1 MSLNFLWRNKLSA
14 GVQLTMS
21 MFTNPITAAKDEADA
36 YINAVLK
43 LLGDKE
49 PLTVLG
55 RLVAE
60 LENLVSGFSDE
71 ELRRPEAPGKWS
83 ILEVIHH
90 LADSELVWAYR
101 LRMVLA
107 EKQPQITGYDQDR
120 WASQL
125 KYREANPE
133 DVLELLGIL
142 RKTNLRLI
150 RSLSDEEMQRAGFHN
165 ERGEETVEHMIR
177 LYAGHDLVHL
187 NQIARI
193 RKLLVSS

>member
-1 MSLNFLWRNKLSA
+1 M
-14 GVQLTMS
+14 
-21 MFTNPITAAKDEADA
+21 
-36 YINAVLK
+36 
-43 LLGDKE
+43 
-49 PLTVLG
+49 VLG
-55 RLVAE
+55 RLISE
-60 LENLVSGFSDE
+60 LENLVNGLTSE

-101 LRMVLA
+101 LRLVLA
-107 EKQPQITGYDQDR
+107 EKQPEITGYDQDR

-125 KYREANPE
+125 KYREANLQ

-150 RSLSDEEMQRAGFHN
+150 SSLSDEELQRAGTHN

-177 LYAGHDLVHL
+177 LYAGHDLVHS
-187 NQIARI
+187 NQISRI
-193 RKLLVSS
+193 RKSQSQS

>member
-1 MSLNFLWRNKLSA
+1 MSI
-14 GVQLTMS
+14 
-21 MFTNPITAAKDEADA
+21 FTNSISAAKDEADA

-43 LLGDKE
+43 LLDDKE

-55 RLVAE
+55 E
-60 LENLVSGFSDE
+60 LIPKLKKLANELSDKQ
-71 ELRRPEAPGKWS
+71 LSRREAPEKWS

-101 LRMVLA
+101 LRMVVA

-125 KYREANPE
+125 KYHKANLE

-150 RSLSDEEMQRAGFHN
+150 NSLSDEELQRAGVHS
-165 ERGEETVEHMIR
+165 ERGEETIRHMIR

-193 RKLLVSS
+193 RKSWVSSQT

>member
-1 MSLNFLWRNKLSA
+1 M
-14 GVQLTMS
+14 
-21 MFTNPITAAKDEADA
+21 
-36 YINAVLK
+36 
-43 LLGDKE
+43 
-49 PLTVLG
+49 VLG
-55 RLVAE
+55 RLISE
-60 LENLVSGFSDE
+60 LENLVNGLTSE

-83 ILEVIHH
+83 ILEVMHH

-101 LRMVLA
+101 LRLVLA
-107 EKQPQITGYDQDR
+107 EKQPEITGYDQDR

-142 RKTNLRLI
+142 RKINLRLI
-150 RSLSDEEMQRAGFHN
+150 SSLSDEELQRAGTHN

-193 RKLLVSS
+193 RKSQSQS

>member
-1 MSLNFLWRNKLSA
+1 MSI
-14 GVQLTMS
+14 
-21 MFTNPITAAKDEADA
+21 FTNSISAAKEEADG
-36 YINAVLK
+36 YIAAVLK
-43 LLGDKE
+43 LLDDKD
-49 PLTVLG
+49 PLVVLG
-55 RLVAE
+55 RLISE
-60 LENLVSGFSDE
+60 LENLVNGLTGE

-101 LRMVLA
+101 LRLVLA
-107 EKQPQITGYDQDR
+107 EKQPEITGYDQDR

-125 KYREANPE
+125 KYREANLQ

-150 RSLSDEEMQRAGFHN
+150 SSLSDEELQRAGTHN

-177 LYAGHDLVHL
+177 LYAGHDLVHS
-187 NQIARI
+187 NQISRI
-193 RKLLVSS
+193 RKSQSQS

>member
-1 MSLNFLWRNKLSA
+1 M
-14 GVQLTMS
+14 
-21 MFTNPITAAKDEADA
+21 
-36 YINAVLK
+36 
-43 LLGDKE
+43 
-49 PLTVLG
+49 VLG
-55 RLVAE
+55 RLISE
-60 LENLVSGFSDE
+60 LENFVNGLTSE

-107 EKQPQITGYDQDR
+107 EKQPEITGYDQER

-125 KYREANPE
+125 KYREANLQ

-150 RSLSDEEMQRAGFHN
+150 SSLSDEELQRAGTHN

-177 LYAGHDLVHL
+177 LYAGHDLVHS
-187 NQIARI
+187 NQISRI
-193 RKLLVSS
+193 RKSQSQS

>member
-1 MSLNFLWRNKLSA
+1 M
-14 GVQLTMS
+14 
-21 MFTNPITAAKDEADA
+21 
-36 YINAVLK
+36 
-43 LLGDKE
+43 
-49 PLTVLG
+49 VLG
-55 RLVAE
+55 RLIPE
-60 LENLVSGFSDE
+60 LGNLVNGLTSE

-101 LRMVLA
+101 LRLVLA
-107 EKQPQITGYDQDR
+107 EKQPEITGYDQDR

-125 KYREANPE
+125 KYREANLQ

-150 RSLSDEEMQRAGFHN
+150 SSLSDEELQRAGTHN

-177 LYAGHDLVHL
+177 LYAGHDLVHS
-187 NQIARI
+187 NQISRI
-193 RKLLVSS
+193 RKSQSQS

>member
-1 MSLNFLWRNKLSA
+1 MSI
-14 GVQLTMS
+14 
-21 MFTNPITAAKDEADA
+21 FTNSISAAKEEADG
-36 YINAVLK
+36 YIAAVLK
-43 LLGDKE
+43 LLDDKD
-49 PLTVLG
+49 PLVVLG
-55 RLVAE
+55 RLISE
-60 LENLVSGFSDE
+60 LENLVNGLTSE
-71 ELRRPEAPGKWS
+71 EFRRPEAPGKWS
-83 ILEVIHH
+83 ILDVIHH

-101 LRMVLA
+101 LRLVLA
-107 EKQPQITGYDQDR
+107 EKQPEITGYDQDR

-150 RSLSDEEMQRAGFHN
+150 SSLSDEELQRAGAHN
-165 ERGEETVEHMIR
+165 ERGEETVQHMIR

-193 RKLLVSS
+193 RKSQSQS

>member
-1 MSLNFLWRNKLSA
+1 MSI
-14 GVQLTMS
+14 
-21 MFTNPITAAKDEADA
+21 FTNSISAAKDEADA
-36 YINAVLK
+36 YINAVLN
-43 LLGDKE
+43 LLDSKE

-55 RLVAE
+55 GLVTE
-60 LENLVSGFSDE
+60 LEKLVNGLSDE
-71 ELRRPEAPGKWS
+71 QLSRPEASEKWS

-125 KYREANPE
+125 KYREAKLE
-133 DVLELLGIL
+133 EVMELLGIL
-142 RKTNLRLI
+142 RKANLRLI
-150 RSLSDEEMQRAGFHN
+150 NSLSEEELQRAGTHS

-193 RKLLVSS
+193 QKSLVSSQT

>member
-1 MSLNFLWRNKLSA
+1 MN
-14 GVQLTMS
+14 GLT
-21 MFTNPITAAKDEADA
+21 
-36 YINAVLK
+36 
-43 LLGDKE
+43 G
-49 PLTVLG
+49 
-55 RLVAE
+55 
-60 LENLVSGFSDE
+60 E

-101 LRMVLA
+101 LRLVLA
-107 EKQPQITGYDQDR
+107 EKQPEITGYDQDR

-125 KYREANPE
+125 KYREANLQ

-150 RSLSDEEMQRAGFHN
+150 SSLSDEELQRAGTHN

-177 LYAGHDLVHL
+177 LYAGHDLVHS
-187 NQIARI
+187 NQISRI
-193 RKLLVSS
+193 RKSQSQS

>member
-1 MSLNFLWRNKLSA
+1 M
-14 GVQLTMS
+14 
-21 MFTNPITAAKDEADA
+21 
-36 YINAVLK
+36 
-43 LLGDKE
+43 
-49 PLTVLG
+49 VLG
-55 RLVAE
+55 RLIPE
-60 LENLVSGFSDE
+60 LENLVNGLTGE

-101 LRMVLA
+101 LRLVLA
-107 EKQPQITGYDQDR
+107 EKQPEITGYDQDR

-125 KYREANPE
+125 KYREANLQ

-150 RSLSDEEMQRAGFHN
+150 SSLSDEELQRAGTHN

-177 LYAGHDLVHL
+177 LYAGHDLVHS
-187 NQIARI
+187 NQISRI
-193 RKLLVSS
+193 RKSQSQS